1 MDAYKSN
8 GLLYVTNESYF
19 GVIKMTLSFSIDA
32 VNLFALVF
40 CRIGG
45 MIFFNPLLSRK
56 NIPARFRIGL
66 VLALTI
72 LIAPT
77 TSTAAINSL
86 SGFSLFF
93 AMVKE
98 LFAGYCFGFLFQIY
112 YYMIFVASDY
122 IDMGFG
128 LSMAKVFDPGTNI
141 QTSLT
146 GNLFQIL
153 FVVYFFITD
162 CHLIFIKLIYST
174 FSIVGVGAYTFGAN
188 VGQFICTQFIAAF
201 GLIMHLALPFMAA
214 SFILEIAMGVL
225 MKLIPQ
231 INVFTVQFQ
240 FKIILGLGL
249 LFLFSVSITDFIQ
262 SYINE
267 IFAQMQN
274 LLKVL

>member
-1 MDAYKSN
+1 
-8 GLLYVTNESYF
+8 
-19 GVIKMTLSFSIDA
+19 MTLNLTIDA

-72 LIAPT
+72 LIVPT
-77 TSTAAINSL
+77 VSNAAIDSL
-86 SGFSLFF
+86 NGFSLIF
-93 AMVKE
+93 AMAKE
-98 LFAGYCFGFLFQIY
+98 LFFGFCFGFLFQIY

-128 LSMAKVFDPGTNI
+128 LSMAKVFDPAANV
-141 QTSLT
+141 QVSLT
-146 GNLFQIL
+146 GNLFQLL
-153 FVVYFFITD
+153 FTVYFFITD
-162 CHLIFIKLIYST
+162 CHLIFIKLINST
-174 FSIVGVGAYTFGAN
+174 FNIVGVGAVNFGAD
-188 VGQFICTQFIAAF
+188 VGSFITTQFISAF
-201 GLIMHLALPFMAA
+201 GLVMHLALPFIAA
-214 SFILEIAMGVL
+214 SFIMEISMGIL

-240 FKIILGLGL
+240 FKLILGFGL
-249 LFLFSVSITDFIQ
+249 LFLFAVPITDFIQ

-274 LLKVL
+274 LLKII